1 MQDLTGW
8 IMKEHGV
15 HQSKLTVI
23 EISDKSTAKRIYWV
37 CQCECGN
44 ITVVREDPLKSG
56 RIKSCGMCG
65 NTYEDHGNY
74 LVGID
79 FNGRTFTVD
88 KEDYEKIRRHKWLVY
103 DSGYVKAR
111 ILKKCVYLH
120 RFLMNCPEGMTV
132 DHINHN
138 KSDNR
143 RTNLRIC
150 TQRENNLNRDCEGVR
165 FDKRRGT
172 WQAYIHTERG
182 FKSLGSFKNKE
193 DAIKARKDGEKLYY
207 KEFSYGYQN
216 QKID

>member
-23 EISDKSTAKRIYWV
+23 EISDKSTAKRRYWV

-44 ITVVREDPLKSG
+44 ITVVREDSLKSG

-172 WQAYIHTERG
+172 WQAYIYTETG

-193 DAIKARKDGEKLYY
+193 NAIKARKDGEKLYY
-207 KEFSYGYQN
+207 KEFSYDYQN